1 MSRHVVRFHP
11 DAVPPR
17 PFSDPRGLD
26 PLRACGLVSY
36 RSRSWGF
43 FRSSGLFPAATP
55 LRPRQ
60 PVVPSRRFSSSEE
73 VAASSGLSVLQR
85 SVLSRGML
93 QPCGADALSSFSSSS
108 WHSCKPGCSVSRV
121 ATEVAVLL
129 EIAHPLVTFARGTVL
144 ARSPGGPPA
153 SSHRLPGISRS
164 RRRQPS

>member
-1 MSRHVVRFHP
+1 MLSGSTRTPSLPGLSQTLKGLILFEL
-11 DAVPPR
+11 AVLFRTAAAP
-17 PFSDPRGLD
+17 G
-26 PLRACGLVSY
+26 V
-36 RSRSWGF
+36 F

-60 PVVPSRRFSSSEE
+60 PVVPSRRFSTSEE